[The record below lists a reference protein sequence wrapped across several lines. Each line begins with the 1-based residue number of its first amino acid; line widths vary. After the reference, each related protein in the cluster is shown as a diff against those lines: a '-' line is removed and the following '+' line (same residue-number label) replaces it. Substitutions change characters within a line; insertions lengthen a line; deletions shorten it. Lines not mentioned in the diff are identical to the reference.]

1 MLLPYSMPW
10 KRIYMYI
17 ENPDRTNLRY
27 GYTTGACATAATKA
41 ALLMLVTGKIVKNV
55 EINLPV
61 KKTAS
66 FIIENQRIEKDF
78 CIASVKKDGGDD
90 PDVTT
95 GLDIYSRV
103 ELKKEPGIIVA
114 GGEGIGTVT
123 KQGLPVQPGNPAINP
138 VPLKMIRSAVG
149 EIIEAYGI
157 PGGVKVTVS
166 APGGREVAK
175 NTCNPKLGIIGGIS
189 ILGTRG
195 IVIPFSDSSWKA
207 SIVLGIRVASRM
219 GMDVLIFSTGGRS
232 DSAVKKLFPDLHD
245 EQFIEIGDFLGFSL
259 KRAVDAGIKKVIV
272 AGMPGKMSKLADNN
286 MDLHSSKSSV
296 NFNFLASVASS
307 CGYDSSTVDKIRN
320 SNTVLEVMGIIGY
333 GDKFIEEIKK
343 KCVENMNNYIGGKII
358 ISVEIIKNTY

>member
-1 MLLPYSMPW
+1 
-10 KRIYMYI
+10 MYI
-17 ENPDRTNLRY
+17 ENPDKTNLRY
-27 GYTTGACATAATKA
+27 GYTTGACATAATRA
-41 ALLMLVTGKIVKNV
+41 ALLMLLTGNMVNRV

-66 FIIENQRIEKDF
+66 FMIENQRIGKDF

-95 GLDIYSRV
+95 GLYIYSRV
-103 ELKKEPGIIVA
+103 ELTGEHGITVM
-114 GGEGIGTVT
+114 GGEGIGKVT
-123 KQGLPVQPGNPAINP
+123 REGLPVKPGNPAINP
-138 VPLKMIRSAVG
+138 VPLKMIRSTVG
-149 EIIEAYGI
+149 EITEAYGI
-157 PGGVKVTVS
+157 REGVKVTIY
-166 APGGREVAK
+166 APGGCEVAK
-175 NTCNPKLGIIGGIS
+175 RTCNPKLGIVGGIS

-219 GMDVLIFSTGGRS
+219 GMDILVFSTGGRS

-286 MDLHSSKSSV
+286 MNLHSSESSV
-296 NFNFLASVASS
+296 NFNFLASLAVS
-307 CGYDSSTVDKIRN
+307 CGYDGNTVNKIRN
-320 SNTVLEVMGIIGY
+320 SNTVLEVMETIEY
-333 GDKFIEEIKK
+333 DNKFMEEIKK
-343 KCVENMNNYIGGKII
+343 RCVENMNNYIDNKID
-358 ISVEIIKNTY
+358 ISVEIIKNKY

>member
-1 MLLPYSMPW
+1 
-10 KRIYMYI
+10 MYI

-41 ALLMLVTGKIVKNV
+41 ALIMLLTGEIVNRV

-61 KKTAS
+61 KQTAN
-66 FIIENQRIEKDF
+66 FTIENQSIEKGY

-95 GLDIYSRV
+95 GLYIYSKV
-103 ELKKEPGIIVA
+103 ELTEEGGIIIA

-123 KQGLPVQPGNPAINP
+123 KEGLPIKPGNPAINP
-138 VPLKMIRSAVG
+138 VPLKMMRNAVG
-149 EIIEAYGI
+149 EIMESYAIHK
-157 PGGVKVTVS
+157 GVKVTIY
-166 APGGREVAK
+166 APGGSEVAK
-175 NTCNPKLGIIGGIS
+175 KTCNPKLGIIGGIS

-219 GMDVLIFSTGGRS
+219 GMNFLVFSTGGRS
-232 DSAVKKLFPDLHD
+232 DAAVKKLFPYLHD

-259 KRAVDAGIKKVIV
+259 KRAVDAGIKKIVV

-286 MDLHSSKSSV
+286 MDLHSSNSSV
-296 NFNFLASVASS
+296 NFDFLASVAI
-307 CGYDSSTVDKIRN
+307 DSGLGNDMASKI
-320 SNTVLEVMGIIGY
+320 SGANTVLQVMQITGY
-333 GDKFIEEIKK
+333 DKNFLEAIKK
-343 KCVENMNNYIGGKII
+343 RCVENIKRYTENKIDVSI
-358 ISVEIIKNTY
+358 EIIKNEY